1 MLEYLKKLLSA
12 RKSKLAQL
20 QKRNEESENL
30 EEVRALST
38 EITEVTEE
46 IRSLE
51 NQIATL
57 EAEQN
62 NNNEDQER
70 STFNPAQALNVVATA
85 ELNNGTSRNEE
96 NPRATMKYR
105 TAFMN
110 YVQRGERS
118 EVLQFETRA
127 NEVGVASEL
136 GVLLPETI
144 VQQIMTELEGVYG
157 QLYSRVRK
165 TNIPG
170 GVKYPTG
177 SFSATFKR
185 ITEKTTSERQKAGE
199 VTGYVQFAYNIGEIR
214 IARTILQ
221 SVLTVAAFEKEY
233 AKVIVKAYVKAMDI
247 EIIKGKSAD
256 NECEGILTEAQKT
269 TGSRIKTANIIE
281 FTADDIADWTKW
293 EEKLFAQI
301 PIAMEGLKPEFV
313 MAKQTYVSNLV
324 TLKDT
329 TGQPINKAGYDVTD
343 RMYKFNE
350 YGVTRVEKD
359 IFKDFNSCTDG
370 EYFGM
375 FWVPEEAY
383 AINTNLEFYTK
394 RYLDEETNQYIDK
407 ALVIND
413 GKVLNPDYIYL
424 LKKSV
429 PTIKA

>member
-1 MLEYLKKLLSA
+1 MLEYLKKLLST
-12 RKSKLAQL
+12 RKAKLAQL
-20 QKRNEESENL
+20 QKRNNESENL
-30 EEVRALST
+30 EEVRGLAT
-38 EITEVTEE
+38 EITEVTDE

-51 NQIATL
+51 TQIALL

-62 NNNEDQER
+62 NDNTEER
-70 STFNPAQALNVVATA
+70 NDSGFNPNMALNVVATA
-85 ELNNGTSRNEE
+85 EMNNGTARNEE
-96 NPRATMKYR
+96 TNSRATMEYR

-118 EVLQFETRA
+118 EILQFETRA

-170 GVKYPTG
+170 GVKYPIG

-185 ITEKTTSERQKAGE
+185 ITETTTSDRQKAGD
-199 VTGYVQFAYNIGEIR
+199 VTGYVQFAYNIGEIK
-214 IARTILQ
+214 IARTLLQ
-221 SVLTVAAFEKEY
+221 SVLTVVAFEKEY

-269 TGSRIKTANIIE
+269 SGSRIKPANIIE
-281 FTADDIADWTKW
+281 FTEADIADWTKW
-293 EEKLFAQI
+293 EDKLFGII
-301 PIAMEGLKPEFV
+301 PIEMEGLKPEFV

-329 TGQPINKAGYDVTD
+329 TGQPIKKAGYDVTD

-359 IFKDFNSCTDG
+359 IFKDFNSCQNG

-394 RYLDEETNQYIDK
+394 RYFDEETNQYIDK

-424 LKKSV
+424 LKKS
-429 PTIKA
+429 IKA

>member
-1 MLEYLKKLLSA
+1 MLEYLKELLSA
-12 RKSKLAQL
+12 RKAKLAQL
-20 QKRNEESENL
+20 QKRNEESEDL
-30 EEVRALST
+30 EEVRALAT
-38 EITEVTEE
+38 EITEVAEE

-51 NQIATL
+51 TQIASL

-62 NNNEDQER
+62 DNNTEKRND
-70 STFNPAQALNVVATA
+70 SGFNPSMALNVVATA
-85 ELNNGTSRNEE
+85 EMNNGTARNEE
-96 NPRATMKYR
+96 TNSRATMEYR

-118 EVLQFETRA
+118 EILQFETRA

-170 GVKYPTG
+170 GVKYPIG

-185 ITEKTTSERQKAGE
+185 ITETTTSDRQKAGD

-214 IARTILQ
+214 IARTLLQ

-256 NECEGILTEAQKT
+256 NECEGILTEANKT
-269 TGSRIKTANIIE
+269 TGSRIKTANIIK
-281 FTADDIADWTKW
+281 FTAEEIADWTKW
-293 EEKLFAQI
+293 EDKLFGII

-329 TGQPINKAGYDVTD
+329 TGQPIKKAGYDVTD

-359 IFKDFNSCTDG
+359 IFKDFNSCADG

-394 RYLDEETNQYIDK
+394 RYFDEETNQYVDK

-429 PTIKA
+429 KA

>member
-1 MLEYLKKLLSA
+1 MLEYLKKLLST
-12 RKSKLAQL
+12 RKAKLAQL
-20 QKRNEESENL
+20 QKRNNESENL
-30 EEVRALST
+30 EEVRGLAT
-38 EITEVTEE
+38 EITEVTDE

-51 NQIATL
+51 TQIALL

-62 NNNEDQER
+62 NDNTEER
-70 STFNPAQALNVVATA
+70 NDSGFNPNMALNVVATA
-85 ELNNGTSRNEE
+85 EMNNGTARNEE
-96 NPRATMKYR
+96 TNSRATMEYR

-118 EVLQFETRA
+118 EILQFETRA

-170 GVKYPTG
+170 GVKYPIG

-185 ITEKTTSERQKAGE
+185 ITETTTSDRQKAGD
-199 VTGYVQFAYNIGEIR
+199 VTGYVQFAYNIGEIK
-214 IARTILQ
+214 IARTLLQ
-221 SVLTVAAFEKEY
+221 SVLTVVAFEKEY

-269 TGSRIKTANIIE
+269 SGSRIKPANIIE
-281 FTADDIADWTKW
+281 FTEADIADWTKW
-293 EEKLFAQI
+293 EDKLFGII
-301 PIAMEGLKPEFV
+301 PIEMEGLKPEFV

-329 TGQPINKAGYDVTD
+329 TGQPIKKAGYDVTD

-359 IFKDFNSCTDG
+359 IFKDFNSCQDG

-394 RYLDEETNQYIDK
+394 RYFDEETNQYIDK

-429 PTIKA
+429 KA